1 MVGELVVGVGLTL
14 GSFAGPEG
22 SLGWSGHSVE
32 GHRLVL
38 RVLNAAKVHMR
49 HFVVSDKARVV
60 RRRVAWEFG
69 EVL

>member
-1 MVGELVVGVGLTL
+1 MVGELVVRVGLTL
-14 GSFAGPEG
+14 GSFASFES

-38 RVLNAAKVHMR
+38 RVLNFVKVHMR
-49 HFVVSDKARVV
+49 HFVVSDKARIV
-60 RRRVAWEFG
+60 RRCVAWEFG